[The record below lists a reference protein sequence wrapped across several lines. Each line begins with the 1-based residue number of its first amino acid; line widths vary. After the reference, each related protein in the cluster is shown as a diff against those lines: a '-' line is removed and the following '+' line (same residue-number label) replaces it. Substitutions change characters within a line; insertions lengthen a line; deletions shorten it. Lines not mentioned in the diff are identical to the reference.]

1 MSNLGETILVVED
14 DPQIRNFIGFTLRS
28 EGYAHETAAN
38 GKSAM
43 QAMVSKPID
52 LMLLDLGLPDVDGME
67 VIRQVRSYSA
77 IPIIVISARTQEK
90 EKVMA
95 LDLGADDYIT
105 KPFGSSELLARIR
118 TALRHGNRPVGG
130 SAMVDRPYKAKGL
143 VIDFDRRL
151 VTVEGEAVHLTQVEF
166 KIVSFLARNAGRV
179 MTYDTL
185 ISHVW
190 GPYADDNNRILRVN
204 MANIR
209 RKLEKNP
216 AEPQFILTEIGVG
229 YRMAEDENQENDTE

>member
-1 MSNLGETILVVED
+1 MKNILIVED
-14 DPQIRNFIGFTLRS
+14 DKALAEGIVLVLQQDGFVFRCCHSAKEARKML
-28 EGYAHETAAN
+28 ETE
-38 GKSAM
+38 SF
-43 QAMVSKPID
+43 D
-52 LMLLDLGLPDVDGME
+52 LVLLDINLPDGSGLDICRRLRKEGRNDP
-67 VIRQVRSYSA
+67 VIFL
-77 IPIIVISARTQEK
+77 T
-90 EKVMA
+90 A
-95 LDLGADDYIT
+95 LDTELHEVTGFQAGADDYIT

>member
-1 MSNLGETILVVED
+1 MI
-14 DPQIRNFIGFTLRS
+14 
-28 EGYAHETAAN
+28 
-38 GKSAM
+38 
-43 QAMVSKPID
+43 
-52 LMLLDLGLPDVDGME
+52 LLDLGLPDVDGME

-166 KIVSFLARNAGRV
+166 KIVFFLARNAGRV

-209 RKLEKNP
+209 RKLEKIRQSP
-216 AEPQFILTEIGVG
+216 SSS
-229 YRMAEDENQENDTE
+229 

>member
-1 MSNLGETILVVED
+1 
-14 DPQIRNFIGFTLRS
+14 
-28 EGYAHETAAN
+28 
-38 GKSAM
+38 
-43 QAMVSKPID
+43 
-52 LMLLDLGLPDVDGME
+52 
-67 VIRQVRSYSA
+67 
-77 IPIIVISARTQEK
+77 
-90 EKVMA
+90 
-95 LDLGADDYIT
+95 
-105 KPFGSSELLARIR
+105 
-118 TALRHGNRPVGG
+118 
-130 SAMVDRPYKAKGL
+130 MVDRPYKAKGL

-166 KIVSFLARNAGRV
+166 KIVFFLARNAGRV

-216 AEPQFILTEIGVG
+216 AEPQFILTEIWVG

>member
-1 MSNLGETILVVED
+1 
-14 DPQIRNFIGFTLRS
+14 
-28 EGYAHETAAN
+28 
-38 GKSAM
+38 
-43 QAMVSKPID
+43 
-52 LMLLDLGLPDVDGME
+52 ME
-67 VIRQVRSYSA
+67 VIKQVRSYSA

-105 KPFGSSELLARIR
+105 KPFGSNELLARIR
-118 TALRHGNRPVGG
+118 TALRHGNRPAGG
-130 SAMVDRPYKAKGL
+130 GAAVDRPYKAKGL
-143 VIDFDRRL
+143 VIDFDKRL
-151 VTVEGEAVHLTQVEF
+151 VTVDGESVHLTQVEF
-166 KIVSFLARNAGRV
+166 KIVSCLARNSGRV
-179 MTYDTL
+179 ITYDSL

-229 YRMAEDENQENDTE
+229 YRMAEDENQENE

>member
-1 MSNLGETILVVED
+1 
-14 DPQIRNFIGFTLRS
+14 
-28 EGYAHETAAN
+28 
-38 GKSAM
+38 
-43 QAMVSKPID
+43 
-52 LMLLDLGLPDVDGME
+52 ME

-118 TALRHGNRPVGG
+118 TALRHGNRPEGG

>member
-1 MSNLGETILVVED
+1 
-14 DPQIRNFIGFTLRS
+14 
-28 EGYAHETAAN
+28 
-38 GKSAM
+38 
-43 QAMVSKPID
+43 
-52 LMLLDLGLPDVDGME
+52 
-67 VIRQVRSYSA
+67 
-77 IPIIVISARTQEK
+77 
-90 EKVMA
+90 
-95 LDLGADDYIT
+95 
-105 KPFGSSELLARIR
+105 
-118 TALRHGNRPVGG
+118 
-130 SAMVDRPYKAKGL
+130 MVDRPYKAKGL

-229 YRMAEDENQENDTE
+229 YRMAEDENQENDTEQRLFKRRREDKEKYPAGAFYIFMDTNDFRLIKTMPVWLRNQ

>member
-1 MSNLGETILVVED
+1 MKNILIVED
-14 DPQIRNFIGFTLRS
+14 DKALAEGIVLVLQQDGFVFRCCHSAKEARKML
-28 EGYAHETAAN
+28 ETE
-38 GKSAM
+38 SF
-43 QAMVSKPID
+43 D
-52 LMLLDLGLPDVDGME
+52 LVLLDINLPDGSGLDICRRLRKE
-67 VIRQVRSYSA
+67 ERNDPVIFL
-77 IPIIVISARTQEK
+77 T
-90 EKVMA
+90 A
-95 LDLGADDYIT
+95 LDTELHEVTGFQAGADDYIT